1 MPLGCILISCTSD
14 STLKYHFHSHCQ
26 SLYPA
31 VDLKDV
37 DKAFWHGLELTKV
50 TILRLNIP
58 GVDLND
64 WLLPTPII
72 EPEDYLGA
80 LVDGAWETAYH

>member
-1 MPLGCILISCTSD
+1 MDT
-14 STLKYHFHSHCQ
+14 
-26 SLYPA
+26 
-31 VDLKDV
+31 
-37 DKAFWHGLELTKV
+37 AFWRGLELTKA

-72 EPEDYLGA
+72 KPEDYLGA
-80 LVDGAWETAYH
+80 LVDGAWAMAYHRYCEWHDEQRRLAYLPSDLSDLSDSPSDKSIA